1 MEGKRLILNGK
12 LGKETC
18 IMRKGIWKKAAA
30 CAMAVVMAGSVFAG
44 CGKKDSS
51 SSKSSSSKDVET
63 VTIGTQEMPNDEGIA
78 KAKDL
83 LEKNMGVKVKIVKF
97 SSGKDVNN
105 ALKAKSIDFGL
116 EGSTSSS
123 LAIATDIPIKVIWIH
138 EVLGDIESLAVRKK
152 DNIKSIKDLKGKK
165 IAVPFA
171 TTSHYCLLRYLSS
184 QGLSEKDVTLL
195 DMDTNSAFAAWKRG
209 DIDAT
214 WIWQPALQNVLN
226 EGGEILVSNGD
237 AAKEGYMTA
246 NVEVVREDFA
256 KEHPDLV
263 QKYIKTMLEAQKYY
277 KDSKD
282 DAVTALAKQLGLSNS
297 DVTTQIAG
305 ATWPSAKEQISSDYF
320 GTSDKIGA
328 FAENLLDTA
337 KFLKDQKNITKVP
350 AKSAFE
356 KGIAPEYIEKALK

>member
-1 MEGKRLILNGK
+1 M
-12 LGKETC
+12 
-18 IMRKGIWKKAAA
+18 
-30 CAMAVVMAGSVFAG
+30 
-44 CGKKDSS
+44 
-51 SSKSSSSKDVET
+51 
-63 VTIGTQEMPNDEGIA
+63 
-78 KAKDL
+78 
-83 LEKNMGVKVKIVKF
+83 
-97 SSGKDVNN
+97 
-105 ALKAKSIDFGL
+105 
-116 EGSTSSS
+116 
-123 LAIATDIPIKVIWIH
+123 
-138 EVLGDIESLAVRKK
+138 
-152 DNIKSIKDLKGKK
+152 
-165 IAVPFA
+165 
-171 TTSHYCLLRYLSS
+171 SS

-209 DIDAT
+209 DIDAA

-305 ATWPSAKEQISSDYF
+305 AIWPSAKEQISSDYF

-328 FAENLLDTA
+328 FADNLLDTA